1 MYEFLSDVKCSPTRK
16 MSVCFVDITGALDSA
31 CYPDNC
37 QKEAPATG
45 DIALFGHEAELHCL
59 VSNREGLG
67 TSL

>member
-1 MYEFLSDVKCSPTRK
+1 